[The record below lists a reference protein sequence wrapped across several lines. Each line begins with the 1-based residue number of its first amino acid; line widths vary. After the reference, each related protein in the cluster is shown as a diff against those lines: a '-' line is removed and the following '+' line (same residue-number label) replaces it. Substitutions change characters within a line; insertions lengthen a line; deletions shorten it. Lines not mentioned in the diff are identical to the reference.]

1 MISRFFHICLWVSA
15 VVIGCFFY
23 GLIIEPKRLIVRHI
37 DIASPNWSNSP
48 ITISLVTDIHIGGP
62 DTSAKAIAK
71 LVDRINKLDS
81 DFILIPGDFI
91 NGHHRRDERSDQFN
105 HEIDSGLAA
114 IRNLRAFEGVFVS
127 MGNHDAWYDADYLKE
142 KLQSSGEAIVLDNQ
156 AAILDEMCLVGVAD
170 IQTGQPDP
178 ATFEQCPADKPIIAF
193 MHSPDAKD
201 IVPRRAALILAG
213 HTHGGQVNL
222 PLIGRRV
229 TATELG
235 MPYAYGLVW
244 DDAVPVFI
252 SAGIGTSILPVRFR
266 SPPEIVQITLR
277 AAE

>member
-1 MISRFFHICLWVSA
+1 MLSRFFHFCLWVSG

-23 GLIIEPKRLIVRHI
+23 GLIIEPKRLTVRYI

-71 LVDRINKLDS
+71 LVDRINKLES

-91 NGHHRRDERSDQFN
+91 NGHHSRDERSDQFN
-105 HEIDSGLAA
+105 REVNTGLAV
-114 IRNLRAFEGVFVS
+114 IRNLSANKGVFVS
-127 MGNHDAWYDADYLKE
+127 MGNHDAWYDAGYVKNELT
-142 KLQSSGEAIVLDNQ
+142 LSSDITVLDNQ
-156 AAILDEMCLVGVAD
+156 AAILEVMCLVGVAD

-178 ATFEQCPADKPIIAF
+178 AVFDPCPADKPIIAF

-201 IVPRRAALILAG
+201 VVPRRAALILAG

-222 PLIGRRV
+222 PLIRRRV

-244 DDAVPVFI
+244 DGAVPVFI
-252 SAGIGTSILPVRFR
+252 SAGIGTSILPIRFR
-266 SPPEIVQITLR
+266 SPPEIVKITLR
-277 AAE
+277 AAD